1 MLLAQST
8 MALKNKSNVQTFDM
22 ETIRQGTSTCHIF
35 NKFNL
40 TRTNVQWERK
50 RRNKSLTDKSVSVLV
65 NFISSSIVQYS
76 LNTKCYRCLNKI
88 AVSSRQSNINQYT
101 QYINEL

>member
-8 MALKNKSNVQTFDM
+8 MALKNKSNMQTFDM

-50 RRNKSLTDKSVSVLV
+50 
-65 NFISSSIVQYS
+65 
-76 LNTKCYRCLNKI
+76 
-88 AVSSRQSNINQYT
+88 
-101 QYINEL
+101 